1 MAFSLHAYRLI
12 SRLAA
17 QALPLYLRRRIKD
30 EKEDAERIS
39 ERYGHAGTPRPDGQL
54 IWMHAASVGESVMLL
69 PLINA
74 LLKDGDAALNI
85 LVTTGTVTSAQMMAA
100 RLPMRAFHQ
109 YLPADTPRAVGR
121 FLDHWSPN
129 AALWAESEI
138 WPNLIMQTKARGI
151 PMALVNARMSDKT
164 LKGWSKRKA
173 MARKLLSC
181 FDHILPADHR
191 TASGLSSLLGR
202 DIAVTGNLKYA
213 APPLPVDISKLA
225 GYRAVLGTR
234 PIWCA
239 ASTHKGEDEI
249 ILSAHKAILEV
260 RPDALL
266 ILVPRHPERGPVLSR
281 LITAQSLTMSGSSFP
296 EDISADTQVLLM
308 ATLGQLGLAY
318 RLAPVS
324 FIGGSLLPELSGHNP
339 LEPARLRSA
348 ILSGPYIDS
357 FADIFTPLF
366 ENGAAR
372 KTSAADQ
379 IASNVLELWDSAP
392 ICEAQVSAAEQLAA
406 SQDQVL
412 IDVTDV
418 VKGLLPSA

>member
-17 QALPLYLRRRIKD
+17 PLLPLYLRRRVKSG
-30 EKEDAERIS
+30 KEDAARIS
-39 ERYGHAGTPRPDGQL
+39 ERYGRTDKTQPNSDL
-54 IWMHAASVGESVMLL
+54 IWMHAASVGESVMLM

-74 LLKDGDAALNI
+74 LLKDDTALNI
-85 LVTTGTVTSAQMMAA
+85 LITTGTVTSAQMMEA
-100 RLPMRAFHQ
+100 RLPARALHQ
-109 YLPADTPRAVGR
+109 YLPADTPRAVKR
-121 FLDHWSPN
+121 FLDHWRPN

-138 WPNLIMQTKARGI
+138 WPNLVTQTKARHI
-151 PMALVNARMSDKT
+151 PMALINARMSDKT

-181 FDHILPADHR
+181 FDHILPADQR
-191 TASGLSSLLGR
+191 TASGLSDLLGR
-202 DIAVTGNLKYA
+202 DMELTGNLKYA
-213 APPLPVDISKLA
+213 APPLPIDLTKLA
-225 GYRAVLGTR
+225 GYRAVLGMR

-249 ILSAHKAILEV
+249 ILNALKAILKT
-260 RPDALL
+260 RPNALL
-266 ILVPRHPERGPVLSR
+266 ILVPRPPERGPVVNR
-281 LITAQSLTMSGSSFP
+281 LITAQSLNLTQSTFP
-296 EDISADTQVLLM
+296 EEISSDTDVLLI
-308 ATLGQLGLAY
+308 AALGQLGLAY

-339 LEPARLRSA
+339 LEPARLSSA

-372 KTSAADQ
+372 KASSAEQITSA
-379 IASNVLELWDSAP
+379 VLELWDSAP
-392 ICEAQVSAAEQLAA
+392 ICEAQVSAAKHIAA

-412 IDVTDV
+412 SEVTDT